1 MALDQR
7 QHSTARTNL
16 PLRRQ
21 VISHF
26 YAGISG
32 SRGPAT
38 RAGTKDSGISG
49 YVQGYGSRI
58 SIGMHYNKTEERD
71 DGSVV
76 IGGGY
81 SSNADHKA
89 ISLPDIDAIVQA
101 LDSGDPKVARIWDRI
116 QNEFD
121 RLASEAPAAIARQ
134 DRAREREAR
143 EERKELERLAGERRE
158 IIGTLDGAMKLRLH
172 KLLGTE
178 FDEFGMPVDM
188 EPFGPDYAN
197 LRYDAD
203 GETILIEA
211 QLDGFK
217 RAWQKFTFDLTSG
230 EWVLPFP
237 ASEIGV
243 EDHVNHSGYTW
254 RVAA

>member
-1 MALDQR
+1 M
-7 QHSTARTNL
+7 
-16 PLRRQ
+16 
-21 VISHF
+21 SHF

-38 RAGTKDSGISG
+38 RQGTKESGISG

-58 SIGMHYNKTEERD
+58 SSGMHYNRTEERD
-71 DGSVV
+71 DASIV

-81 SSNADHKA
+81 TSNAGQRA
-89 ISLPDIDAIVQA
+89 ISLPDIDAIVHA
-101 LDSGDPKVARIWDRI
+101 LDSGDPKVARIWERI

-121 RLASEAPAAIARQ
+121 KLSSEAPAAIARQ
-134 DRAREREAR
+134 DRKREKEAR
-143 EERKELERLAGERRE
+143 EERREEERMAAERRS
-158 IIGTLDGAMKLRLH
+158 IMDTLDGAMKLRLH
-172 KLLGTE
+172 KLLGVE
-178 FDEFGMPVDM
+178 FDEFGDPVDM
-188 EPFGPDYAN
+188 KPYGPDYAN

-203 GETILIEA
+203 GETVLIEA
-211 QLDGFK
+211 ALEGFK
-217 RAWQKFTFDLTSG
+217 RSWQKFTFDLTSG